1 MSPGRSALTFSEQ
14 TSSDVFI
21 ERARDADGSLPRV
34 LAAVVTHVHAL
45 IREIRPSR
53 EDWQTLIEFL
63 TEVGHAADERRQEWV
78 LLADLI
84 GASALIEE
92 INSRRPRGATPNTI
106 RGPFFRGDAP
116 VRALGANISLDGVGE
131 ALHVAGRVT
140 DLDGLPVAGAEVV
153 TWQANAH
160 GFYENQQPD
169 MQPEH
174 NLRGIF
180 RTDAD
185 GRFHYRSVVPAG
197 YGVPD
202 DGPVG
207 HLMAKAGYPLRRPA
221 HLHFLIRAKGFET
234 ITTHIFDSDDP
245 NLGEDALF
253 GVKPELIRTF
263 EPCDGAG
270 QGRKVDLSFVMV
282 RAKPGR
288 PA

>member
-21 ERARDADGSLPRV
+21 ARAGNSDSPLPRI
-34 LAAVVTHVHAL
+34 LAAVVTHVHAA

-53 EDWQTLIEFL
+53 EDWQALIEFL

-92 INSRRPRGATPNTI
+92 INTRRPRGATPNTI

-116 VRALGANISLDGVGE
+116 ARDLGANISLDGVGE
-131 ALHVAGRVT
+131 ALHVTGRVT
-140 DLDGLPVAGAEVV
+140 DLDGLPVAGAEIV

-197 YGVPD
+197 YGVPG

-207 HLMAKAGYPLRRPA
+207 HLLARAGYPLHRPA

-234 ITTHIFDSDDP
+234 ITTHIFDGGDP
-245 NLGEDALF
+245 DLGEDALF
-253 GVKPELIRTF
+253 GVKPELIYAF
-263 EPCDGAG
+263 EPCEA
-270 QGRKVDLSFVMV
+270 QGRGRRVDLSFVMV

-288 PA
+288 ST